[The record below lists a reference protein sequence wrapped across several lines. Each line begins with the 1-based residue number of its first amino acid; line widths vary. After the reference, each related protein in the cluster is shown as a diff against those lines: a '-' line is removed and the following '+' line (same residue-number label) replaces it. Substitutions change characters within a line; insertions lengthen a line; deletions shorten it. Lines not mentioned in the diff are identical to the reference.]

1 MAGITL
7 EKEKRLYRSG
17 MPISALHL
25 ITQGKVAAEYP
36 GGSYVLKKGDVIG
49 VGELC
54 SELHFLGYTTLEETS
69 LLNFSANTIESLDKF
84 LEKNLDLTRLFL
96 RSLFKQITILL
107 GQCSLSEMSCIELY
121 QNLMEDYHLY
131 HELSDHYRIPS
142 HPLEGI
148 EEVTAYLVEDSDPWL
163 NGYYQG
169 LKSFYAG
176 EGARMLAEL
185 PGISLGM
192 LKKGCLDFRKAYS
205 ILDEQFQ
212 YRCQVM
218 PYYFR
223 PSGGDLFDM
232 CTALYH
238 SLGQTNEDAGR
249 LYQKIDRMIH
259 TLENAYSL
267 DQDAVALRVGN
278 FRSSTAQPISPE
290 APSRDA
296 LAKQEAEAANARC
309 AIAGSLNAILDF
321 AQMDPEKSKTF
332 RNHVASYKALGDKN
346 AMEDSVNRLR
356 RQLTE
361 EFHDL
366 YAAVCKRALISS
378 QISAP
383 VKLFLYFGVVD
394 EELAG
399 LQNCETLYRLAQ
411 TMEDSSQSGFYPFYH
426 WLQAVF
432 DGEKEPSRNEF
443 DEDYNVYLNKQKAM
457 GNITAAQASL
467 MQNDPMFKIDFE
479 LENMFR
485 QSNKVTFGR
494 ITTYCPLFA
503 AENVLKD
510 LDDSYVTLAKINSA
524 IETVRTVD
532 YSAYYRE
539 SLDLEHMDTMG
550 KETVHMEFLPDVI
563 LMPNAG
569 TRGVMWQEIEGK
581 KRNSPSR
588 MVFSIFHLEDITTSL
603 IRLTGEFRWEM
614 CKRIQ
619 GARWNDVTERSLTS
633 EYFDYVQFYRKN
645 HELSAEAKERL
656 HTSLQRARNSFKEMF
671 VRDYILWV
679 LFEGNNS
686 PRLNKVARRI
696 LLTYCPFS
704 AELSVSMEQNPLFS
718 ELLSRQKTLK
728 SQRLHHL
735 NMICQK
741 LRNANTPIPASLEAE
756 IAYTRGQRE
765 KKKP

>member
-1 MAGITL
+1 MMAIY
-7 EKEKRLYRSG
+7 K
-17 MPISALHL
+17 
-25 ITQGKVAAEYP
+25 GK
-36 GGSYVLKKGDVIG
+36 
-49 VGELC
+49 
-54 SELHFLGYTTLEETS
+54 
-69 LLNFSANTIESLDKF
+69 
-84 LEKNLDLTRLFL
+84 
-96 RSLFKQITILL
+96 
-107 GQCSLSEMSCIELY
+107 
-121 QNLMEDYHLY
+121 
-131 HELSDHYRIPS
+131 
-142 HPLEGI
+142 
-148 EEVTAYLVEDSDPWL
+148 
-163 NGYYQG
+163 
-169 LKSFYAG
+169 
-176 EGARMLAEL
+176 
-185 PGISLGM
+185 
-192 LKKGCLDFRKAYS
+192 KA
-205 ILDEQFQ
+205 
-212 YRCQVM
+212 
-218 PYYFR
+218 
-223 PSGGDLFDM
+223 
-232 CTALYH
+232 
-238 SLGQTNEDAGR
+238 
-249 LYQKIDRMIH
+249 
-259 TLENAYSL
+259 
-267 DQDAVALRVGN
+267 
-278 FRSSTAQPISPE
+278 
-290 APSRDA
+290 
-296 LAKQEAEAANARC
+296 
-309 AIAGSLNAILDF
+309 
-321 AQMDPEKSKTF
+321 
-332 RNHVASYKALGDKN
+332 
-346 AMEDSVNRLR
+346 
-356 RQLTE
+356 
-361 EFHDL
+361 
-366 YAAVCKRALISS
+366 
-378 QISAP
+378 
-383 VKLFLYFGVVD
+383 
-394 EELAG
+394 
-399 LQNCETLYRLAQ
+399 
-411 TMEDSSQSGFYPFYH
+411 
-426 WLQAVF
+426 
-432 DGEKEPSRNEF
+432 PSRNEF

>member
-7 EKEKRLYRSG
+7 GKNKRLYRSG
-17 MPISALHL
+17 MPLNALHL
-25 ITQGKVAAEYP
+25 ITQGKVAVEYP
-36 GGSYVLKKGDVIG
+36 GGSYLLKKGDVIG

-54 SELHFLGYTTLEETS
+54 SELHFLGYTTVEDTS
-69 LLNFSANTIESLDKF
+69 LLNFSAGTIESLDK
-84 LEKNLDLTRLFL
+84 LLANSLDLTRLFL

-121 QNLMEDYHLY
+121 QNITEDYHFY
-131 HELSDHYRIPS
+131 NELSSRYSIPS
-142 HPLEGI
+142 RALEGI
-148 EEVTAYLVEDSDPWL
+148 GEITAYIAEDSDSWL

-176 EGARMLAEL
+176 EGARMLTEV

-192 LKKGCLDFRKAYS
+192 LRKGCLDFRKAYS
-205 ILDEQFQ
+205 ILEEQFQ
-212 YRCQVM
+212 YRCQVI
-218 PYYFR
+218 PYYFQ

-232 CTALYH
+232 CTSLYQ
-238 SLGQTNEDAGR
+238 SLEPASQDAGR
-249 LYQKIDRMIH
+249 LYQNIDRMIH
-259 TLENAYSL
+259 TLEHAYSL
-267 DQDAVALRVGN
+267 DQNAVALRVGN
-278 FRSSTAQPISPE
+278 FRGSVPQSASSEVPTDES
-290 APSRDA
+290 
-296 LAKQEAEAANARC
+296 LATKEAEAATVKSAV
-309 AIAGSLNAILDF
+309 AGSLNAILDY
-321 AQMDPEKSKTF
+321 AQMDPEKSNTF
-332 RNHVASYKALGDKN
+332 RKHVASYMALSDRN
-346 AMEDSVNRLR
+346 AMEDAVNRLR

-361 EFHDL
+361 EFHEV
-366 YAAVCKRALISS
+366 YAFVCKRALVSS
-378 QISAP
+378 QIPAP

-399 LQNCETLYRLAQ
+399 AQNCETLYRLVQ
-411 TMEDSSQSGFYPFYH
+411 TMESSDDFGYYPFFH
-426 WLQAVF
+426 WLKAIYEGQK
-432 DGEKEPSRNEF
+432 DPSRNEF

-457 GNITAAQASL
+457 GNITAAQATQ
-467 MQNDPMFKIDFE
+467 MQNDPMYKIDFE

-494 ITTYCPLFA
+494 ITTYCPLFTA
-503 AENVLKD
+503 DNVLKD
-510 LDDSYVTLAKINSA
+510 LDASFVTVARIRDA
-524 IETVRTVD
+524 IETIRTVD

-539 SLDLEHMDTMG
+539 SLDLDHMDTIG
-550 KETVHMEFLPDVI
+550 KETVHMEFLPDII

-588 MVFSIFHLEDITTSL
+588 MAFSIFHLEDITTSL

-619 GARWNDVTERSLTS
+619 GARWNDVSERSLTS

-671 VRDYILWV
+671 VRDYILWI

-686 PRLNKVARRI
+686 PRLNKVSRRI

-718 ELLSRQKTLK
+718 ELIGRQKVLK

-735 NMICQK
+735 SVLCQK
-741 LRNANTPIPASLEAE
+741 LRNSNTPIPASLEEE

-765 KKKP
+765 KNA